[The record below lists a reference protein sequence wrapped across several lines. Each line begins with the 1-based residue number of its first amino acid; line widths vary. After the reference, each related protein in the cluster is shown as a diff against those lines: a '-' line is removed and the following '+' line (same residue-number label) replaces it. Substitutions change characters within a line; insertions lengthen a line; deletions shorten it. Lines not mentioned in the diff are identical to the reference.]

1 MRITIAQKL
10 WLGTLSTLAV
20 TGLVTLTG
28 YRTGQT
34 GLAGM
39 DEIATFAEQKLLGEE
54 IGAGVSRAKL
64 SATEYLLDN
73 NPADREAFVSTSKS
87 LRSGFAAAREA
98 FPAGDQNLA
107 TIEQIEAK
115 FSQYDETLRRVK
127 GAIEERNRA
136 IASLDELIKRVHDE
150 AFKGES
156 SSPAEARLREQTLAF
171 EVAVMRALRR
181 GATPA
186 DFDAAEAA
194 AVEVERSLRTV
205 GEQAS
210 GAQREAFDRLAGAI
224 GETETLLARVDALQ
238 QERNQLVNGAL
249 KADGL
254 EMVSLA
260 GQMVDRLKL
269 AAEAT
274 QTQISGGLR
283 SSQAVSLALAGFA
296 TFVGLG
302 VSLLIVRSISK
313 GIARFVHEVE
323 GIRDSNDLKRR
334 VDVSS
339 GDELSRAG
347 SAFNTFVGS
356 LQAIVAELSLSSNQV
371 AAAATQIAASSE
383 QMAQGLRAQEGQSAQ
398 VSAAVEETS
407 ASVVEVARK
416 SAETAA
422 AAKTSGDQAKHG
434 GEVVEQTV
442 AYMQEIASQV
452 NESARSI
459 EALGAKS
466 EQIGRIIG
474 VINDIADQTNLLA
487 LNAAIEAARAGE
499 HGRGFAVVADEVR
512 KLAERTT
519 KATEEVARS
528 IREVQE
534 DTKTAVTTIQSG
546 TERVAKGVQL
556 ATEAGSVLCTIVS
569 GSRNVEGMV
578 QSIAS
583 AAEEQ
588 SAATEQIARSMES
601 ISSVTRETNQAAN
614 QSAQA
619 ATQLS
624 QQAEGLRR
632 LVERFKI

>member
-1 MRITIAQKL
+1 MRLTISQKL
-10 WLGTLSTLAV
+10 WIGTATTLGLL
-20 TGLVTLTG
+20 GLVAYIG
-28 YRTGQT
+28 HRTGD
-34 GLAGM
+34 AGM
-39 DEIATFAEQKLLGEE
+39 SGLEEMSSFSHLKLIGEE
-54 IGAGVSRAKL
+54 IGAGVSLAKL
-64 SATEYLLDN
+64 NATEFLLDN
-73 NPADREAFVSTSKS
+73 SPVDRDEYVAAAKA
-87 LRSGFAAAREA
+87 LGAGFAKARTE
-98 FPAGDQNLA
+98 FPAGDENLLIIEQVEGKFGQYDA
-107 TIEQIEAK
+107 DVRKMISTIE
-115 FSQYDETLRRVK
+115 S
-127 GAIEERNRA
+127 RNAA
-136 IASLDELIKRVHDE
+136 IASMNDLLQRVRSE
-150 AFKGES
+150 AFKGEAT
-156 SSPAEARLREQTLAF
+156 SPAEVALREQVLTMEAG
-171 EVAVMRALRR
+171 VMRALRR
-181 GATPA
+181 GATEA
-186 DFDAAEAA
+186 DFAAAEAA
-194 AVEVERSLRTV
+194 ATAVEQGLRSMSA
-205 GEQAS
+205 EAS
-210 GAQREAFDRLAGAI
+210 GAKRESIGTLAASV
-224 GETETLLARVDALQ
+224 GEANTLLNRVATLQ
-238 QERNQLVNGAL
+238 QERNQIVNGPL
-249 KADGL
+249 KSNGL
-254 EMVSLA
+254 EMIALA
-260 GQMVDRLKL
+260 GSVVDRLKA
-269 AAEAT
+269 AAEET
-274 QTQISGGLR
+274 QTEV
-283 SSQAVSLALAGFA
+283 SQKLQSAQ
-296 TFVGLG
+296 TFGLG
-302 VSLLIVRSISK
+302 LAVAALVVGVGISAIVVRGVSSGV
-313 GIARFVHEVE
+313 ARFVREVE
-323 GIRDSNDLKRR
+323 EIRKSHDLTRR

-339 GDELSRAG
+339 GDELARAG
-347 SAFNTFVGS
+347 AGFNSFVES
-356 LQAIVAELSLSSNQV
+356 LQSLVNELLRSSGQV
-371 AAAATQIAASSE
+371 AAAATEIAASSE
-383 QMAQGLRAQEGQSAQ
+383 EMAQGLRAQEGQSAQ

-422 AAKTSGDQAKHG
+422 AAKTSGDQANHG

-442 AYMQEIASQV
+442 AYMQEIATQV

-534 DTKTAVTTIQSG
+534 DTKSAVTTIQSG

-556 ATEAGSVLCTIVS
+556 ATEAGSVLRTIVS

-588 SAATEQIARSMES
+588 SAATEQIARSMVS